1 MSVDQTVR
9 GAHREFVETQ
19 FADPAY
25 EDDGLAAD
33 LAAAAPR
40 RWWNRATLWL
50 GAAVLLVGGFAAG
63 AQTQKSYG
71 STADAG
77 VSTRGGAGQGGIRGG
92 FPSGG
97 LPTAFRGGAQGT
109 SGGQNGAGVPGGSGG
124 GTTGTVK
131 LVDGS
136 TVYVQTASGDV
147 VTVRTGARTAV
158 RIAKQGALK
167 DLTAGD
173 TVTVEGST
181 SDDGTV
187 TATTVT
193 GEKK

>member
-1 MSVDQTVR
+1 M
-9 GAHREFVETQ
+9 
-19 FADPAY
+19 
-25 EDDGLAAD
+25 
-33 LAAAAPR
+33 
-40 RWWNRATLWL
+40 
-50 GAAVLLVGGFAAG
+50 LLVGGFAAG

-77 VSTRGGAGQGGIRGG
+77 VSTRGGAGQGGTRGGYPGGG
-92 FPSGG
+92 FPTGF
-97 LPTAFRGGAQGT
+97 PGGAQGT
-109 SGGQNGAGVPGGSGG
+109 SGGQDGAGAPGGSGS

-147 VTVRTGARTAV
+147 VTVRTGAQTAV
-158 RIAKQGALK
+158 RIAKQGALE
-167 DLTAGD
+167 DLKAGD
-173 TVTVEGST
+173 RVTVEGST
-181 SDDGTV
+181 SGDGTV